1 VRWTT
6 EILVGGLVV
15 LGAAALAANSS
26 SANADNR
33 VRKDRQL
40 VESAA
45 SQLSYQT
52 ISDAWAQYNASNPA
66 ALDTLKSAVPLPWV
80 GVDERAGSVVVLT
93 FGAHRATC
101 IDLISSPFANTV
113 RTRPGC

>member
-1 VRWTT
+1 M
-6 EILVGGLVV
+6 V

-33 VRKDRQL
+33 VRRDRKL
-40 VESAA
+40 VEAA
-45 SQLSYQT
+45 AHQLSYQA
-52 ISDAWAQYNASNPA
+52 ISDAWAQSNAANPA
-66 ALDTLKSAVPLPWV
+66 PLETLKSAVPLRWV
-80 GVDERAGSVVVLT
+80 GAHEQAGSVVVLT

>member
-1 VRWTT
+1 M
-6 EILVGGLVV
+6 V
-15 LGAAALAANSS
+15 LCAAALTANSS

-33 VRKDRQL
+33 VRKDRQI

-45 SQLSYQT
+45 RQLSYQT
-52 ISDAWAQYNASNPA
+52 ISDAWSQFNASNPA
-66 ALDTLKSAVPLPWV
+66 PLDTLKSAVPLRWV
-80 GVDERAGSVVVLT
+80 GANEQAGSIVVLT